1 MKIYI
6 SGPISHDPHFE
17 DAFSTAEQYLSYLGY
32 DVVNPVDIPERVFDG
47 PDRDVKRGHY
57 YMRESIKLLMDCDQ
71 IYMLE
76 GWENSRGARLEQ
88 KIALE
93 LAMPR
98 MYETEDID
106 RV

>member
-6 SGPISHDPHFE
+6 SGPISQDPFHREGF
-17 DAFSTAEQYLSYLGY
+17 DRAEEYLKHLGY
-32 DVVNPVDIPERVFDG
+32 EVINPLDIPDRSFDG
-47 PDRDVKRGHY
+47 PDKEIKLWHY
-57 YMRESIKLLMDCDQ
+57 YMRESIKLLMECDQ

-76 GWENSRGARLEQ
+76 NWENSRGARLEQ

-93 LAMPR
+93 LSMPR
-98 MYETEDID
+98 MYETEDIE

>member
-6 SGPISHDPHFE
+6 SGPISHDPYHE
-17 DAFSTAEQYLSYLGY
+17 GAFNKAEEYLRHLGY
-32 DVVNPVDIPERVFDG
+32 EVINPVDIPEEEFDG
-47 PDRDVKRGHY
+47 PDRDVKKWEY
-57 YMRESIKLLMDCDQ
+57 FMRASIKLLMDCDQ

-76 GWENSRGARLEQ
+76 GWEDSRGAKLEQ
-88 KIALE
+88 KIAKE
-93 LAMPR
+93 LAMPS

>member
-6 SGPISHDPHFE
+6 SGPISHDPYHE
-17 DAFSTAEQYLSYLGY
+17 DSFSKAQEYLSYLGY
-32 DVVNPVDIPERVFDG
+32 EVINPVDIPEKDFSG
-47 PDRDVKRGHY
+47 PDRDIKRWEY
-57 YMRESIKLLMDCDQ
+57 FMRASIKLLMDCDQ

-76 GWENSRGARLEQ
+76 GWKHSRGAKLEQ
-88 KIALE
+88 KIAKE
-93 LAMPR
+93 LAMPS

>member
-6 SGPISHDPHFE
+6 SGPISHDPHYE
-17 DAFSTAEQYLSYLGY
+17 DSFSKAEEYLSFLGY
-32 DVVNPVDIPERVFDG
+32 KVTNPVDIPDRDFDG
-47 PDRDVKRGHY
+47 PDRDVQKWNY
-57 YMRESIKLLMDCDQ
+57 FMRASIKLLMDCDQ

-76 GWENSRGARLEQ
+76 GWEDSRGARLEQ
-88 KIALE
+88 KIALQ
-93 LAMPR
+93 LAMPT

>member
-6 SGPISHDPHFE
+6 SGPISHDPYYE
-17 DAFSTAEQYLSYLGY
+17 EAFSRAEEYLSYLGY
-32 DVVNPVDIPERVFDG
+32 EVVNPVDIPEREFDG
-47 PDRDVKRGHY
+47 PDRDVQKWHY

-76 GWENSRGARLEQ
+76 GWEHSRGARLEQ

-93 LAMPR
+93 LAMAR

>member
-1 MKIYI
+1 M
-6 SGPISHDPHFE
+6 
-17 DAFSTAEQYLSYLGY
+17 GY
-32 DVVNPVDIPERVFDG
+32 VVVNPLDIPEKSFDG
-47 PDRDVKRGHY
+47 PDRDYKLWQY

-76 GWENSRGARLEQ
+76 DWENSRGARLEQ

-93 LAMPR
+93 LSMPR
-98 MYETEDID
+98 MYETEDIE

>member
-6 SGPISHDPHFE
+6 SGPISQDPYHRE
-17 DAFSTAEQYLSYLGY
+17 AFDRAEEYLKHLGY
-32 DVVNPVDIPERVFDG
+32 VVVNPLDIPEKSFDG
-47 PDRDVKRGHY
+47 PDRDFKRWQY
-57 YMRESIKLLMDCDQ
+57 YMRESIKLLMECDQ

-76 GWENSRGARLEQ
+76 KWENSRGAKLEQ

-93 LAMPR
+93 LSMPR
-98 MYETEDID
+98 MYETEDIE

>member
-6 SGPISHDPHFE
+6 SGPISHDPNHEVAFMAAE
-17 DAFSTAEQYLSYLGY
+17 DYLKYLGY
-32 DVVNPVDIPERVFDG
+32 EVANPVDIPPQEFDG
-47 PDRDVKRGHY
+47 PDRDIKKWTY
-57 YMRESIKLLMDCDQ
+57 YMRESVKILMECDQ

-76 GWENSRGARLEQ
+76 GWDDSRGAKLEHH
-88 KIALE
+88 IACE
-93 LAMPR
+93 LSIPR

>member
-6 SGPISHDPHFE
+6 SGPISHDPNHE
-17 DAFSTAEQYLSYLGY
+17 VAFTNAEEYLKYLGY
-32 DVVNPVDIPERVFDG
+32 EVVNPVDIPDSEFNG
-47 PDRDVKRGHY
+47 PDRDVQRWHY
-57 YMRESIKLLMDCDQ
+57 FMKESIKLLMCCDQ

-76 GWENSRGARLEQ
+76 GWEESRGARLEQ
-88 KIALE
+88 KIAME

-98 MYETEDID
+98 MFETEDID

>member
-6 SGPISHDPHFE
+6 SGPISHDPHYE
-17 DAFSTAEQYLSYLGY
+17 DSFSKAEEYLRFLGY
-32 DVVNPVDIPERVFDG
+32 KVTNPVDIPDRDFDG
-47 PDRDVKRGHY
+47 PDRDVQKWNY
-57 YMRESIKLLMDCDQ
+57 FMRASIKLLMDCDQ

-76 GWENSRGARLEQ
+76 GWEDSRGARLEQ
-88 KIALE
+88 KIALQ
-93 LAMPR
+93 LAMPT

>member
-6 SGPISHDPHFE
+6 SGPISHDPNHE
-17 DAFSTAEQYLSYLGY
+17 KAFTTAEEYLIFLGY
-32 DVVNPVDIPERVFDG
+32 SVVNPVDIPEKAFTG
-47 PDRDVKRGHY
+47 ADRDVKRWHY
-57 YMRESIKLLMDCDQ
+57 FMKESIKLLMDCDQ

-76 GWENSRGARLEQ
+76 GWEDSRGARLEQ
-88 KIALE
+88 KIAME

-98 MYETEDID
+98 MFETEDID